1 MQRSLFTGLLAA
13 ALTAA
18 SLPAQQTAAF
28 VIRLGQDTTSVE
40 RFTRG
45 KDGWEVDQVG
55 RVPRVLRRH
64 AVVTLGPDGALR
76 TADITV
82 TRVGGAA
89 GGPPA
94 QHILAAR
101 AGDSIT
107 IEAHVDTNVRRNA
120 NAVPAGAATPI
131 ISGWVTY
138 DGLAMRL
145 FAGKGDSVRVPMYYL
160 NSPDLS
166 WVAVRRLGKDS
177 VDIETQFDRYHAR
190 VDKKGQIL
198 GLRPI
203 KGTQQYS
210 VERVASV
217 DLEAFVSAFAA
228 KEAQGG
234 AVGALS
240 PRDTARATVGAAN
253 LWIDYGRPT
262 RRGRVIFG
270 GVVPWGDV
278 WRTGANA
285 ATQFST
291 DKALRF
297 GSAAVPAG
305 KYTLWTVPTPTGWTL
320 IINSETGQ
328 WGTEHHADKD
338 LFKIPLSVTSSSPPV
353 EKFTIHI
360 APGDN
365 AGQIHFVWDTLVAQA
380 DFTVAE

>member
-1 MQRSLFTGLLAA
+1 MHRSLVTGLLALIA
-13 ALTAA
+13 ATTPLT
-18 SLPAQQTAAF
+18 AQQTAGF

-40 RFTRG
+40 RVTRG

-64 AVVTLGPDGALR
+64 AVVKVGPNGSIVG
-76 TADITV
+76 ADITV
-82 TRVGGAA
+82 TRVGAA
-89 GGPPA
+89 MDAPPL
-94 QHILAAR
+94 QHNIATR
-101 AGDSIT
+101 DGDSMRV
-107 IEAHVDTNVRRNA
+107 EFHADTSVRKGTV
-120 NAVPAGAATPI
+120 AVPADALVPA
-131 ISGWVTY
+131 ISVWAGF
-138 DGLAMRL
+138 DAMSMRL
-145 FAGKGDSVRVPMYYL
+145 KSGKSDTLRTALWYPGS
-160 NSPDLS
+160 NSLS
-166 WVAVRRLGKDS
+166 WVAMRKLGKDS
-177 VDIETQFDRYHAR
+177 VDIETEFDRYRAR
-190 VDKKGQIL
+190 VDGKGQIL

-210 VERVASV
+210 VERVSNV
-217 DLEAFVSAFAA
+217 DVDAYATAFAA

-234 AVGALS
+234 ALGALS
-240 PRDTARATVGAAN
+240 PRDTARAATGGAT

-291 DKALRF
+291 DKALKF
-297 GSAAVPAG
+297 GTTTVPAG
-305 KYTLWTVPTPTGWTL
+305 KYTLWTIPTPTGWTL

-338 LFKIPLSVTSSSPPV
+338 LFKIPLTVSTVSSPA